1 MAIEYT
7 LSGFVNGDRRIR
19 GDHAG
24 TCAAFVLCA
33 LLIPFQVA
41 FAHHPSVG
49 FSTEVAGP
57 ISIIPAVPMKK
68 NGWSAAIRSDYQR
81 FDRFSDSELES
92 FASSGTE
99 THSMDDQISTFLSVG
114 YGLTEDLTLGM
125 HIPYVVRR
133 GIREGDL
140 EGATPEVHDHGDSK
154 GIGDLS
160 LVGQYRVLRAER
172 TGSNVSILF
181 GLKVPTGDTRVTDR
195 QGERFETEFQ
205 PGSGSWDPLI
215 GVAAGR
221 LIGKTSLDMSMLY
234 VIATEGAQDT
244 DLGDALQF
252 GLAMSRRYTPA
263 HGGSHESESVDEDE
277 HGPSH
282 SGEEDG
288 HHSHISFDF
297 ILEATGEWRQKQTV
311 SGVRDPNSGGNTI
324 LLLPGIRAN
333 IYDHFAA
340 FVSAGFPLIQ
350 NLYGTQHETQ
360 YSVILGISAGL

>member
-1 MAIEYT
+1 
-7 LSGFVNGDRRIR
+7 VKK
-19 GDHAG
+19 AG
-24 TCAAFVLCA
+24 VFILFVLGA
-33 LLIPFQVA
+33 LILQVRIVA
-41 FAHHPSVG
+41 AHHPSVG
-49 FSTEVAGP
+49 FGSGIAGP
-57 ISIIPAVPMKK
+57 ISTIPAVPMEK
-68 NGWSAAIRSDYQR
+68 NGWSAAIRSDYMK

-92 FASSGTE
+92 LASSGTE
-99 THSMDDQISTFLSVG
+99 THSMDDQTSTFLSVG
-114 YGLTEDLTLGM
+114 YGLTEELTLGM
-125 HIPYVVRR
+125 HIPYIVRR
-133 GIREGDL
+133 GIREGHF
-140 EGATPEVHDHGDSK
+140 EGATPEVHDHGDSE

-160 LVGQYRVLRAER
+160 LVGQYRVLRADR
-172 TGSNVSILF
+172 SGGDVSLLF
-181 GLKVPTGDTRVTDR
+181 GLKVPTGDTKVNDR

-215 GVAAGR
+215 GIAAGR

-234 VIATEGAQDT
+234 AIATEGAQDT

-277 HGPSH
+277 NGPSH
-282 SGEEDG
+282 PGEGVG

-311 SGVRDPNSGGNTI
+311 SGVRDPDSGGNTI

-350 NLYGTQHETQ
+350 NLNGTQHETR
-360 YSVILGISAGL
+360 YSVILGISAGM